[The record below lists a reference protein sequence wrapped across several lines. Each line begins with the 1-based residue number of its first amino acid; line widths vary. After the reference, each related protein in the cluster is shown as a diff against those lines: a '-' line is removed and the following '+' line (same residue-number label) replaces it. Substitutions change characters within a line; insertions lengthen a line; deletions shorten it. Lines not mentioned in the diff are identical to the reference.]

1 MSALTNVALVGVRG
15 QPVLAT
21 ARLLARAALIAG
33 LDVAL
38 SEAPGPALSR
48 ASIAVHVRVGEEVRA
63 PIISAGTAGV
73 LLAFEQ
79 LEALRAATLLAPGAF
94 VALCE
99 EVVPT
104 WRMRAGLEPRP
115 TDAAARLGAL
125 GARVVGVHAEGLLRP
140 SDGPSL
146 QGVVLLGLV
155 SALLPVLPGAFEAA
169 LAEDGPV
176 GLEARRA
183 AFSRGRALF
192 ERLPPHL
199 AASAPRL

>member
-1 MSALTNVALVGVRG
+1 M
-15 QPVLAT
+15 
-21 ARLLARAALIAG
+21 
-33 LDVAL
+33 
-38 SEAPGPALSR
+38 
-48 ASIAVHVRVGEEVRA
+48 HVRVGEEVRA
-63 PIISAGTAGV
+63 PIISAGTAGM

-79 LEALRAATLLAPGAF
+79 LEALRAAPLLAPGAF

-115 TDAAARLGAL
+115 IDAAARLGAL
-125 GARVVGVHAEGLLRP
+125 GARVVSVHAEGLLRP
-140 SDGPSL
+140 CDGPSL

-155 SALLPVLPGAFEAA
+155 SALLPLLPGAFEAA
-169 LAEDGPV
+169 LAEDGPA
-176 GLEARRA
+176 GLEANRA

-199 AASAPRL
+199 AARAPRL